1 MMLFLSQN
9 NVSLPSE
16 FFLGDNLCNAE
27 PPGGKGSHLCNFTFA
42 VPVFFSISFKD
53 PFFSGLLFL
62 AQIVVLCAAGG
73 KLSWE
78 SRSVAVMS
86 SRKRTSFWAERT
98 R

>member
-1 MMLFLSQN
+1 MQRRTTR
-9 NVSLPSE
+9 
-16 FFLGDNLCNAE
+16 
-27 PPGGKGSHLCNFTFA
+27 GKGFA
-42 VPVFFSISFKD
+42 FVQLHFRCASFFSISFKD

-86 SRKRTSFWAERT
+86 SRKRTSFWAEMMR
-98 R
+98 